1 MGSLCSLFILTP
13 NSQQGSNQELTF
25 IMQVLSKL
33 LSSREKIISGTVQEN
48 YFHID
53 YTSISGGKEKK
64 NLNSAWFAL
73 NVTEK
78 KKKLHLPRCGDQT
91 WGKPLTQNKQKNS
104 KQTKLLKQN

>member
-64 NLNSAWFAL
+64 NLNSA
-73 NVTEK
+73 
-78 KKKLHLPRCGDQT
+78 
-91 WGKPLTQNKQKNS
+91 
-104 KQTKLLKQN
+104 

>member
-64 NLNSAWFAL
+64 KPEFCMIC
-73 NVTEK
+73 TECYRK
-78 KKKLHLPRCGDQT
+78 KKKVAF
-91 WGKPLTQNKQKNS
+91 
-104 KQTKLLKQN
+104 TKMW